1 MTNTWHKYQTAMVQ
15 ADLAMD
21 NFHAMLVSNKLK
33 DAQDYIEMP
42 SVKDTIVSYYGSSTY
57 QTLLDEMDEA
67 LILPF

>member
-1 MTNTWHKYQTAMVQ
+1 MTNTLHKYQTAMVQ

-57 QTLLDEMDEA
+57 QTLLEEMDEA
-67 LILPF
+67 LVLPF